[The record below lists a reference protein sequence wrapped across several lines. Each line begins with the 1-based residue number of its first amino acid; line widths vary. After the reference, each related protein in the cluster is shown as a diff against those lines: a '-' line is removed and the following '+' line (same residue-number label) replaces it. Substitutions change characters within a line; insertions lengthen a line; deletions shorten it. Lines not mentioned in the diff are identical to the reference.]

1 MGLKVRNLEVFY
13 DGRRT
18 FLMMNGVKDFFLS
31 VCLSFF
37 FFKKLQSVHRTVE
50 NLNFHRHQE

>member
-18 FLMMNGVKDFFLS
+18 FLKMNGVKDFFLS

-37 FFKKLQSVHRTVE
+37 FLRNYNQFIGQLKI
-50 NLNFHRHQE
+50 